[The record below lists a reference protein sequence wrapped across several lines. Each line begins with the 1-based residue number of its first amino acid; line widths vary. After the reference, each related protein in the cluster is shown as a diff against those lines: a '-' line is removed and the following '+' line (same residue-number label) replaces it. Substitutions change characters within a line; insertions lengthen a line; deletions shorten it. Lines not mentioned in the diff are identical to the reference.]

1 MQHICVQQRPHGT
14 HGDRPVQKS
23 AADKHTA
30 ANQDFLFLE
39 THSDILLVL
48 IGLLKGV
55 LGELFDLFV
64 DPESPTYG
72 FYTLQTWEKNSNKW
86 SVIVI
91 ISN

>member
-1 MQHICVQQRPHGT
+1 MQHVCVQQRPHGA
-14 HGDRPVQKS
+14 HADGPVQTS

-39 THSDILLVL
+39 THSDVL
-48 IGLLKGV
+48 FVFIGLVKSV
-55 LGELFDLFV
+55 LGELLDLFV

-72 FYTLQTWEKNSNKW
+72 FYTPQTCKKLVCY